1 MTIGIHT
8 NRDYNT
14 NTATS
19 VKNRKLLYSMQW
31 HFLAQ
36 TDENVFLTMSQ
47 CHLKH
52 NLEKNSVK
60 VNHHEISSSKAI

>member
-1 MTIGIHT
+1 
-8 NRDYNT
+8 
-14 NTATS
+14 
-19 VKNRKLLYSMQW
+19 MQW

>member
-1 MTIGIHT
+1 MKLTTVRRDNSHT

-47 CHLKH
+47 CHLRH
-52 NLEKNSVK
+52 NLEKM
-60 VNHHEISSSKAI
+60 A